1 MKTIEISDTAYARL
15 LELGAG
21 LFSPSEVIDRLL
33 TRNGA
38 ANPPHAVERS
48 RTGRETL
55 PGHLQRPARERGI
68 SVMVGDYRI
77 DAVSVRDLFEK
88 VLHWLVDEG
97 GMRKIDASLPIRT
110 STKRYLL
117 ARKPVHPG
125 GNDFIVPVTYK
136 GYSMEAHKNYE
147 NAVSGLT
154 KLSRVGGFPLRVIG

>member
-1 MKTIEISDTAYARL
+1 MKTIEISDTTYARL

-21 LFSPSEVIDRLL
+21 LFSPSEVVDRLL
-33 TRNGA
+33 TRNGPP
-38 ANPPHAVERS
+38 NPQPVAERS
-48 RTGRETL
+48 SAVREMTT
-55 PGHLQRPARERGI
+55 GHLQRPARERGI

-97 GMRKIDASLPIRT
+97 GMKKIDASLPLRT

-147 NAVSGLT
+147 NAISGLT
-154 KLSRVGGFPLRVIG
+154 KLSRLGGFSIRVIG